1 MTGAPA
7 SLAAL
12 LDRAELLWP
21 KRTAASD
28 ASATLCYRELAGLT
42 RGIACDLHGRGIRQG
57 HRVAALCEN
66 HHRFLALHF
75 AVARLGA
82 ILVPCNTRL
91 TATEHATVLE
101 RAGASLLC
109 ADRAFESTVAELHPR
124 QPDLHVCWS
133 DAAPTPTDEAPR
145 ADRVLATDPAQLY
158 FTSGTTG
165 QPKGVVLT
173 HGNVLTH
180 ALMAIAE
187 LRLHET
193 DVWAHIAPMFHLA
206 DAWATFAIT
215 AVGGRHAFL
224 ARFEAAATLDLFEA
238 QRVTVTN
245 LVPTMLNRVVNEP
258 GAAARDTS
266 GLRLLMSGG
275 APIAPETV
283 RRVVDT
289 FACEYVQTYGM
300 TETSPYLT
308 FSLLSEA
315 QRQLADGD
323 QLAARAR
330 TGRPVLGVELRVVG
344 DSGRPVPADD
354 TTVGEIQVRG
364 PTITP
369 GYWQDP
375 EATAAAFTADGFLH
389 TGDLATVDASGSV
402 RIVDR
407 AKDVIL
413 TGGETVYSTEV
424 EYRLQEHS
432 AVLEVAVYAEPD
444 QDLGERVTAA
454 VVLRPG
460 AQASAEELMAFC
472 RAELAGFKTPK
483 AVRFLDALPRTG
495 SGKIQKRALREG

>member
-1 MTGAPA
+1 MTESPA
-7 SLAAL
+7 SLASL

-21 KRTAASD
+21 DRIAVTDAD
-28 ASATLCYRELAGLT
+28 ASLTYRQLANLT
-42 RGIACDLHGRGIRQG
+42 RGWSCDLQARGITQG
-57 HRVAALCEN
+57 SRVAALCEN

-75 AVARLGA
+75 AAARLGA

-91 TATEHATVLE
+91 TAAEHATVLD
-101 RAGASLLC
+101 RAGAALLC
-109 ADRAFESTVAELHPR
+109 ADRTFAPTVDALTSSR
-124 QPDLHVCWS
+124 ADLEVAWS
-133 DAAPTPTDEAPR
+133 DAPIRPSDTAPR
-145 ADRVLATDPAQLY
+145 ADLVRASDPAQLY

-165 QPKGVVLT
+165 RPKGVVLT

-215 AVGGRHAFL
+215 AVGGRHTFL
-224 ARFEAAATLDLFEA
+224 PRFDAAATLDLFEA
-238 QRVTVTN
+238 ERVTVTN
-245 LVPTMLNRVVNEP
+245 LVPTMLNRVVHEP
-258 GAAARDTS
+258 GAADRDTS
-266 GLRLLMSGG
+266 SLRLLMSGG

-283 RRVVDT
+283 RRVVET

-315 QRQLADGD
+315 QRGLPVEEQLD
-323 QLAARAR
+323 ARAR
-330 TGRPVLGVELRVVG
+330 TGRPVLGVELRVVDG
-344 DSGRPVPADD
+344 DHRPVPADD
-354 TTVGEIQVRG
+354 ASVGEIQVRG

-369 GYWQDP
+369 GYWQDDA
-375 EATAAAFTADGFLH
+375 ATAAAFTADGFLR
-389 TGDLATVDASGSV
+389 TGDLATVDRTGSV

-413 TGGETVYSTEV
+413 SGGETVYSTEV
-424 EYRLQEHS
+424 EYRLQAHP

-454 VVLRPG
+454 IVLRPG
-460 AQASAEELMAFC
+460 AETSSAELIAFC

-483 AVRFLDALPRTG
+483 SVRFLDALPRTG
-495 SGKIQKRALREG
+495 SGKIQKRALRDG